1 MPNCFASD
9 STWKGLL
16 LTSKRIQPL
25 EDSVRRAILSGIASG
40 CSGNHTPGWQLPE
53 SMALAKAAVQTLQQM
68 VPWFLF

>member
-1 MPNCFASD
+1 M
-9 STWKGLL
+9 
-16 LTSKRIQPL
+16 
-25 EDSVRRAILSGIASG
+25 RRAILSGIASG